1 MAVTYTNLVVGQ
13 GSFPYNLSTTP
24 PAGVRLVAAVA
35 HTDGQTYAISDSLGG
50 NWDLLVDTDGTE
62 SEVYIWMRT
71 TLTTGATFTV
81 TMTNSGGT
89 GSRHIGYLSG
99 DNGNYSVVK
108 HNHGTSTVTAVDTNK
123 SSRSGDL
130 FLSIIGA
137 SGGTRTGFTAGSG
150 WTAVT
155 FSVSGATNP
164 IGIQKQSAAS
174 ARQSVSSTA
183 TFTGGTAPTSTINS
197 TIVFYDAA
205 SSAGLPGTSYVA
217 ELNRLANGGT
227 YPART
232 AYLDENGA
240 ANKLAGTTGLAA
252 TGALNIYEGLTIDK
266 WQDFQGICNVIAGT
280 TGLAAPA
287 ALRSINL

>member
-1 MAVTYTNLVVGQ
+1 
-13 GSFPYNLSTTP
+13 
-24 PAGVRLVAAVA
+24 
-35 HTDGQTYAISDSLGG
+35 
-50 NWDLLVDTDGTE
+50 
-62 SEVYIWMRT
+62 
-71 TLTTGATFTV
+71 
-81 TMTNSGGT
+81 
-89 GSRHIGYLSG
+89 
-99 DNGNYSVVK
+99 
-108 HNHGTSTVTAVDTNK
+108 
-123 SSRSGDL
+123 
-130 FLSIIGA
+130 
-137 SGGTRTGFTAGSG
+137 
-150 WTAVT
+150 
-155 FSVSGATNP
+155 VSGATNP